1 MVTLSEILRW
11 FVSRLTAAYNAL
23 AVRAMRRDRLLVGSE
38 KKFRALLESAP
49 DAMVIV
55 NSHGHITLANA
66 QAERMFGYSREEL
79 IGQSVRVLIPERL
92 RDRHRAHQRSY
103 LRDAKA
109 RPMGSDLELH
119 GRRKDGSEFPV
130 EISLSPLETDEGT
143 LVSGAIRD
151 ITERKRGEAL
161 LRELADRDGLTGLL
175 NRRKFEEHL
184 AQEVALVD
192 RYGGAAAM
200 LLIDIDSLKDVN
212 DTLGHGCGDEMI
224 RNVAAVVA
232 SRVRATDLVAR
243 VGGDEFAVLLPHT
256 SDGDAQAVA
265 EDLLATIHSQ
275 DLVLS
280 GHHLRPSVS
289 IGVAAFE
296 AGAVASD
303 DVMVAADLGLYEA
316 KDAGRNQIGVFKPPI
331 ITARQSRERV
341 SWSKR
346 IRAGLDEG
354 LLVPY
359 RQPIMNLCDGSIC
372 RYELLVRLLDERGEP
387 TLPRAF
393 LPTAE
398 RTGAVRDIDRR
409 MISYAIDLISTAELT
424 HELLAYEVNLSAR
437 SLADPDL
444 LPMISQSL
452 VASGIDPSL
461 LVFEITETAA
471 IANMEHVR
479 RFASTLR
486 DLGCSFALDDFGAGF
501 ASFYYLKHVPLDW
514 LKIDGDFI
522 RDLPRNATDQLVVRH
537 IAEMAHSLKL
547 RTIAEFVEDAETL
560 AMLTAYGVDCGQG
573 HYVGEPEPIPDL
585 ARPEPP
591 AYRNRAI
598 ASGTPS
604 RAER

>member
-1 MVTLSEILRW
+1 MVTFSEILRW
-11 FVSRLTAAYNAL
+11 FLYRLTAAFNAL
-23 AVRAMRRDRLLVGSE
+23 AVRAMRRDQLLVGSE

-79 IGQSVRVLIPERL
+79 IGQSIRVLIPERL
-92 RDRHRAHQRSY
+92 RERHRAHQRNY
-103 LRDAKA
+103 LHDAKT

-119 GRRKDGSEFPV
+119 GRRKDGTEFPV

-143 LVSGAIRD
+143 LVSSAIRD

-161 LRELADRDGLTGLL
+161 LRELADRDGLTSLL

-192 RYGGAAAM
+192 RYGGESAM

-212 DTLGHGCGDEMI
+212 DTLGHACGDEMI
-224 RNVAAVVA
+224 RNVGAVVT
-232 SRVRATDLVAR
+232 SRMRTTDIVAR
-243 VGGDEFAVLLPHT
+243 IGGDEFAVLLPRT
-256 SDGDAQAVA
+256 TEAAAAAVA
-265 EDLLATIHSQ
+265 EDLLATIRSQ

-331 ITARQSRERV
+331 AATPQSRERV

-354 LLVPY
+354 LIVPY
-359 RQPIMNLCDGSIC
+359 RQPIMTLSDGSIS
-372 RYELLVRLLDERGEP
+372 RYELLVRLIDDRGEP

-409 MISYAIDLISTAELT
+409 MISFAIDLVSAAELA
-424 HELLAYEVNLSAR
+424 HDPVAYEVNISAR

-444 LPMISQSL
+444 LPLIARSIVESAINP
-452 VASGIDPSL
+452 AS

-479 RFASTLR
+479 RFAGTLR

-514 LKIDGDFI
+514 LKIDGDFV
-522 RDLPRNATDQLVVRH
+522 RELPRNSTDQLVVRH
-537 IAEMAHSLKL
+537 IAEMAHSLNL
-547 RTIAEFVEDAETL
+547 RTIAEFVEDAWTL
-560 AMLTAYGVDCGQG
+560 EMLTDFGVDCGQG
-573 HYVGEPEPIPDL
+573 HFVGEPEPIPNYV
-585 ARPEPP
+585 APRP
-591 AYRNRAI
+591 A
-598 ASGTPS
+598 ASAGRS
-604 RAER
+604 

>member
-1 MVTLSEILRW
+1 MVTLTEILRW
-11 FVSRLTAAYNAL
+11 IVYRLGAVYSAL
-23 AVRAMRRDRLLVGSE
+23 AVRAMRRDHLLVRSE
-38 KKFRALLESAP
+38 QKFRALLEAAP

-66 QAERMFGYSREEL
+66 QAERMFGYGREEL

-92 RDRHRAHQRSY
+92 RERHRVHQRSY
-103 LRDAKA
+103 LRDAKT
-109 RPMGSDLELH
+109 RPMGSDLELN
-119 GRRKDGSEFPV
+119 GRRKDGTEFPV
-130 EISLSPLETDEGT
+130 EISLSPLETDEGM
-143 LVSGAIRD
+143 LVSSVIRD
-151 ITERKRGEAL
+151 ITERKRSEAL
-161 LRELADRDGLTGLL
+161 LRALADRDGLTGLL

-192 RYGGAAAM
+192 RYGGEAAM

-212 DTLGHGCGDEMI
+212 DTLGHACGDEMI
-224 RNVAAVVA
+224 RNVGAVVA
-232 SRVRATDLVAR
+232 SCVRTTDFVAR
-243 VGGDEFAVLLPHT
+243 VGGDEFALLLPRT
-256 SDGDAQAVA
+256 TEAAARAVA
-265 EDLLATIHSQ
+265 DDLLATVHSQ

-316 KDAGRNQIGVFKPPI
+316 KDAGRNQVGVFKPPI
-331 ITARQSRERV
+331 IAVPLSRERV

-354 LLVPY
+354 LLIPY
-359 RQPIMNLCDGSIC
+359 RQPIMNLCDGTTT
-372 RYELLVRLLDERGEP
+372 RYELLVRLLDDRGEP

-409 MISYAIDLISTAELT
+409 MISYAIELILAAELA
-424 HELLAYEVNLSAR
+424 HECVTYEVNISAR

-444 LPMISQSL
+444 LPMISRS
-452 VASGIDPSL
+452 VVESGIDPSS

-479 RFASTLR
+479 RFAGTLR

-514 LKIDGDFI
+514 LKIDGDFV
-522 RDLPRNATDQLVVRH
+522 RDLPRNTTDQLVVRH

-547 RTIAEFVEDAETL
+547 HTIAEFVEDVRTL
-560 AMLTAYGVDCGQG
+560 EMLTEYGVDCGQG
-573 HYVGEPEPIPDL
+573 NFVGEPEPIPAL
-585 ARPEPP
+585 VAPRP
-591 AYRNRAI
+591 A
-598 ASGTPS
+598 ASAGWALS
-604 RAER
+604 

>member
-1 MVTLSEILRW
+1 MVTFSEILRW
-11 FVSRLTAAYNAL
+11 LVYRVSSVYNGL
-23 AVRAMRRDRLLVGSE
+23 AIRAMRRDQLLVGSE
-38 KKFRALLESAP
+38 RKFRALLESAP

-66 QAERMFGYSREEL
+66 QAELMFGYRREEL
-79 IGQSVRVLIPERL
+79 FGQSVRVLIPERH
-92 RDRHRAHQRSY
+92 RERHRAHQRGY

-109 RPMGSDLELH
+109 RPMGGELELH
-119 GRRKDGSEFPV
+119 GRRKDGTEFPV

-143 LVSGAIRD
+143 LVSSVIRD
-151 ITERKRGEAL
+151 ITERKRSEAL
-161 LRELADRDGLTGLL
+161 LRELADRDGLSGLL

-184 AQEVALVD
+184 AQQVALVD
-192 RYGGAAAM
+192 RYGGEAAM
-200 LLIDIDSLKDVN
+200 LLVDIDSLKDVN
-212 DTLGHGCGDEMI
+212 DTLGHACGDEMI
-224 RNVAAVVA
+224 RNVGAVIA
-232 SRVRATDLVAR
+232 SRMRATDLVAR
-243 VGGDEFAVLLPHT
+243 VGGDEFAVLMPYT
-256 SDGDAQAVA
+256 TEPAATAVA

-303 DVMVAADLGLYEA
+303 DVMVAADLALYEA
-316 KDAGRNQIGVFKPPI
+316 KDAGRNQVGVFKPPI
-331 ITARQSRERV
+331 AASTHSRERV

-359 RQPIMNLCDGSIC
+359 RQPIMNLCDGSVH
-372 RYELLVRLLDERGEP
+372 RYELLVRLLDYRGEP

-398 RTGAVRDIDRR
+398 RTGAVREIDRR
-409 MISYAIDLISTAELT
+409 MISYAIELISTAELT
-424 HELLAYEVNLSAR
+424 RDAVTYEVNISAR

-444 LPMISQSL
+444 LPMISRSL
-452 VASGIDPSL
+452 TASGINPSS

-479 RFASTLR
+479 RFAGTLR

-514 LKIDGDFI
+514 LKIDGDFV

-537 IAEMAHSLKL
+537 IAEMAHSLSL
-547 RTIAEFVEDAETL
+547 RTIAEFVEDAATL
-560 AMLTAYGVDCGQG
+560 EMLTAYGVDCAQG
-573 HYVGEPEPIPDL
+573 NYVGQPEPIPDL
-585 ARPEPP
+585 VAPRP
-591 AYRNRAI
+591 A
-598 ASGTPS
+598 ASAGWS
-604 RAER
+604 

>member
-11 FVSRLTAAYNAL
+11 FVYRLSSAYHAL
-23 AVRAMRRDRLLVGSE
+23 AVRAMRRDQLLVGSE
-38 KKFRALLESAP
+38 RKFRALLESAP

-79 IGQSVRVLIPERL
+79 MGQSVRILIPERL
-92 RDRHRAHQRSY
+92 RERHHAHQRSY

-143 LVSGAIRD
+143 LVSSAIRD
-151 ITERKRGEAL
+151 ITERKRSEAL

-184 AQEVALVD
+184 AQQVALVD
-192 RYGGAAAM
+192 RYGGEAAM

-212 DTLGHGCGDEMI
+212 DTLGHACGDEMI
-224 RNVAAVVA
+224 RNVGAVVA
-232 SRVRATDLVAR
+232 SRMRATDLLAR

-256 SDGDAQAVA
+256 AEADARAVA
-265 EDLLATIHSQ
+265 NDLLATIHSQ

-296 AGAVASD
+296 TGAVASD

-316 KDAGRNQIGVFKPPI
+316 KDAGRNQVGVFKPPI
-331 ITARQSRERV
+331 AAAPQSRERV

-359 RQPIMNLCDGSIC
+359 RQPIMNLRDGSIY
-372 RYELLVRLLDERGEP
+372 RYELLVRLIDERGEP

-398 RTGAVRDIDRR
+398 RTGAVREIDRR
-409 MISYAIDLISTAELT
+409 MIFHAIELISAAESAHEMLT
-424 HELLAYEVNLSAR
+424 YEVNISAR

-444 LPMISQSL
+444 LPMIARSVIDSAINP
-452 VASGIDPSL
+452 AS

-471 IANMEHVR
+471 IANMEQVR
-479 RFASTLR
+479 RFAGTLR

-514 LKIDGDFI
+514 LKIDGDFV

-560 AMLTAYGVDCGQG
+560 DMLTRYGVDCGQG
-573 HYVGEPEPIPDL
+573 HYVGEPEPIP
-585 ARPEPP
+585 RPATHRP
-591 AYRNRAI
+591 AAS
-598 ASGTPS
+598 ASGL
-604 RAER
+604 

>member
-1 MVTLSEILRW
+1 MVTLSEVLRW
-11 FVSRLTAAYNAL
+11 LVYRLSAVYNAL
-23 AVRAMRRDRLLVGSE
+23 AVRAMRRDQLLVGSE

-49 DAMVIV
+49 DAMVIA

-79 IGQSVRVLIPERL
+79 IGQSIRVLIPERL
-92 RDRHRAHQRSY
+92 RDRHRAHQRNY

-109 RPMGSDLELH
+109 RPMGSDLELN

-143 LVSGAIRD
+143 LVSSAIRD
-151 ITERKRGEAL
+151 ITERKRSEEL

-175 NRRKFEEHL
+175 NRRKFEERL

-192 RYGGAAAM
+192 RYGGEAAM

-212 DTLGHGCGDEMI
+212 DTLGHACGDETI
-224 RNVAAVVA
+224 RNVGTVVA
-232 SRVRATDLVAR
+232 SRIRSTDIVAR
-243 VGGDEFAVLLPHT
+243 VGGDEFALLLPHT
-256 SDGDAQAVA
+256 TEAAATALA

-275 DLVLS
+275 DLILA

-316 KDAGRNQIGVFKPPI
+316 KDSGRNQVGVFKPPI
-331 ITARQSRERV
+331 IAAPLSRERV

-359 RQPIMNLCDGSIC
+359 RQPIMNLRDGSVN
-372 RYELLVRLLDERGEP
+372 RYELLVRMLDERGEP

-409 MISYAIDLISTAELT
+409 MICHAINLVSAAELA
-424 HELLAYEVNLSAR
+424 HEPVTYEVNISAR
-437 SLADPDL
+437 SLSDPDL
-444 LPMISQSL
+444 LPMISSSVL
-452 VASGIDPSL
+452 VSGINPSS

-471 IANMEHVR
+471 IANMEQVR
-479 RFASTLR
+479 RFAGTLR

-514 LKIDGDFI
+514 LKIDGDFV
-522 RDLPRNATDQLVVRH
+522 RELPRNATDQLVVRH
-537 IAEMAHSLKL
+537 IAEMAHSLSL

-560 AMLTAYGVDCGQG
+560 EMLTAYGVDCGQG
-573 HYVGEPEPIPDL
+573 HHVGRPEPIPDL
-585 ARPEPP
+585 VIPRP
-591 AYRNRAI
+591 AASAGRA
-598 ASGTPS
+598 
-604 RAER
+604 

>member
-1 MVTLSEILRW
+1 MVTLTEILRW
-11 FVSRLTAAYNAL
+11 FCYRLSAFYNAL
-23 AVRAMRRDRLLVGSE
+23 AVRAMRRDQLLVGSE
-38 KKFRALLESAP
+38 RKFRALLESAP

-79 IGQSVRVLIPERL
+79 IGQSVRMLIPERL
-92 RDRHRAHQRSY
+92 RQRHHAHQRGY

-109 RPMGSDLELH
+109 RPMGSELELH
-119 GRRKDGSEFPV
+119 GRRKDGTEFPV
-130 EISLSPLETDEGT
+130 EISLSPLETDEGM
-143 LVSGAIRD
+143 LVSSAIRD
-151 ITERKRGEAL
+151 ITDRKRSEVL

-175 NRRKFEEHL
+175 NRRKFEERL

-192 RYGGAAAM
+192 RYGGEAAM

-212 DTLGHGCGDEMI
+212 DTLGHACGDELI
-224 RNVAAVVA
+224 RNVGAVIT
-232 SRVRATDLVAR
+232 SRIRTTDIVAR
-243 VGGDEFAVLLPHT
+243 VGGDEFALLLPHT
-256 SDGDAQAVA
+256 AEAAAEAVA
-265 EDLLATIHSQ
+265 KDLLATIHTQ

-289 IGVAAFE
+289 IGVASFE
-296 AGAVASD
+296 AGSVASD

-316 KDAGRNQIGVFKPPI
+316 KDGGRDQIGVFKPPI
-331 ITARQSRERV
+331 IATSQNRERV

-359 RQPIMNLCDGSIC
+359 RQPIMNLHDHSIC
-372 RYELLVRLLDERGEP
+372 RYELLVRLLDDRGEP

-409 MISYAIDLISTAELT
+409 MISYAIALVSAAELAQEPVT
-424 HELLAYEVNLSAR
+424 YEVNLSAR
-437 SLADPDL
+437 SLGDPDL
-444 LPMISQSL
+444 LPMISRS
-452 VASGIDPSL
+452 VVESGINPSS

-471 IANMEHVR
+471 IANMEQVR
-479 RFASTLR
+479 SFASTLR

-514 LKIDGDFI
+514 LKIDGDFV
-522 RDLPRNATDQLVVRH
+522 RDLPRNTTDQLVVEH
-537 IAEMAHSLKL
+537 IAEMARSLKL
-547 RTIAEFVEDAETL
+547 RTIAEFVEDERTL
-560 AMLTAYGVDCGQG
+560 EMLTAYGVDCGQG

-585 ARPEPP
+585 LAVSPAASVAR
-591 AYRNRAI
+591 
-598 ASGTPS
+598 S
-604 RAER
+604 

>member
-11 FVSRLTAAYNAL
+11 FLYRLTAVYNSV
-23 AVRAMRRDRLLVGSE
+23 AVRAMRRDHLLVGSE

-66 QAERMFGYSREEL
+66 QAGRMFGYAREEL
-79 IGQSVRVLIPERL
+79 VGQSIRVLIPERL
-92 RDRHRAHQRSY
+92 RERHRAHQRNY
-103 LRDAKA
+103 LHDAKT
-109 RPMGSDLELH
+109 RPMGSDLELF
-119 GRRKDGSEFPV
+119 GRRKDGTEFPV

-143 LVSGAIRD
+143 LVSSVIRD

-184 AQEVALVD
+184 SQEVALVD
-192 RYGGAAAM
+192 RYGGEAAM
-200 LLIDIDSLKDVN
+200 LLIDIDGLKDVN
-212 DTLGHGCGDEMI
+212 DTLGHACGDEMI
-224 RNVAAVVA
+224 KNVGAVIA
-232 SRVRATDLVAR
+232 SRLRATDIVAR
-243 VGGDEFAVLLPHT
+243 VGGDEFALLLPRT
-256 SDGDAQAVA
+256 TEAAARAVA
-265 EDLLATIHSQ
+265 DGLLATIRSQ

-303 DVMVAADLGLYEA
+303 EVMVAADLGLYEA
-316 KDAGRNQIGVFKPPI
+316 KDAGRNQVGVFKPPI
-331 ITARQSRERV
+331 ISVPQSRERV

-346 IRAGLDEG
+346 IRAGLDQG

-359 RQPIMNLCDGSIC
+359 RQPIVNLCDGSTN

-409 MISYAIDLISTAELT
+409 MISYAIELIAAAELARESVT
-424 HELLAYEVNLSAR
+424 YEVNISAR
-437 SLADPDL
+437 SLGDPDL
-444 LPMISQSL
+444 LTMISRSVL
-452 VASGIDPSL
+452 EAGIDPSS

-479 RFASTLR
+479 RFAGTLR

-514 LKIDGDFI
+514 LKIDGDFV
-522 RDLPRNATDQLVVRH
+522 RDLPHNATDQLVVRH
-537 IAEMAHSLKL
+537 IAEMAHSLRL
-547 RTIAEFVEDAETL
+547 RTIAEFVEDARTL
-560 AMLTAYGVDCGQG
+560 EMLTDYGVDCGQG
-573 HYVGEPEPIPDL
+573 NFVGEPEPIPDL
-585 ARPEPP
+585 ISRRPAASARL
-591 AYRNRAI
+591 
-598 ASGTPS
+598 S
-604 RAER
+604 

>member
-1 MVTLSEILRW
+1 MVTLSEIFRW
-11 FVSRLTAAYNAL
+11 IVYRLSAAYNAL
-23 AVRAMRRDRLLVGSE
+23 AVRAMRRDHLLVGSE

-55 NSHGHITLANA
+55 NSHGHIALANA
-66 QAERMFGYSREEL
+66 QAERMFGYSHEEL
-79 IGQSVRVLIPERL
+79 IGQSIRVLIPERL
-92 RDRHRAHQRSY
+92 RERHRAHQRSY
-103 LRDAKA
+103 LQDAKT
-109 RPMGSDLELH
+109 RPMGGDLDLQA
-119 GRRKDGSEFPV
+119 RRKDGSEFPV
-130 EISLSPLETDEGT
+130 EISLSPLETDEGM
-143 LVSGAIRD
+143 LVSSVIRD
-151 ITERKRGEAL
+151 ITERKRSEAL

-175 NRRKFEEHL
+175 NRRKYEEHL

-192 RYGGAAAM
+192 RYGGESAM

-212 DTLGHGCGDEMI
+212 DTLGHACGDEMI
-224 RNVAAVVA
+224 KNVGAVVA
-232 SRVRATDLVAR
+232 SRLRATDIVAR
-243 VGGDEFAVLLPHT
+243 VGGDEFAVLLPRT
-256 SDGDAQAVA
+256 TEPAAEAVA
-265 EDLLATIHSQ
+265 EDLLATIRSQ

-331 ITARQSRERV
+331 IPTSENRERV

-359 RQPIMNLCDGSIC
+359 RQPIMTLSDGTIT
-372 RYELLVRLLDERGEP
+372 RYELLVRLLDDRGEP

-409 MISYAIDLISTAELT
+409 MIAFAIDLISDAELAREPVT
-424 HELLAYEVNLSAR
+424 YEVNISAR
-437 SLADPDL
+437 SLGDPDL
-444 LPMISQSL
+444 LPLIARSI
-452 VASGIDPSL
+452 VESGINPSS

-479 RFASTLR
+479 RFAGTLR

-514 LKIDGDFI
+514 LKIDGDFVH
-522 RDLPRNATDQLVVRH
+522 DLPRNATDQLVVRH
-537 IAEMAHSLKL
+537 IAEMAHSLNL
-547 RTIAEFVEDAETL
+547 RTIAEFVEDAWTL
-560 AMLTAYGVDCGQG
+560 EILTEYGVDCGQG
-573 HYVGEPEPIPDL
+573 HFVGEPEPVPNQIVP
-585 ARPEPP
+585 RP
-591 AYRNRAI
+591 A
-598 ASGTPS
+598 ASAGRS
-604 RAER
+604 

>member
-1 MVTLSEILRW
+1 MVTLSEIFRW
-11 FVSRLTAAYNAL
+11 CIYRLGAFYNAL
-23 AVRAMRRDRLLVGSE
+23 AVRAMRRDQLLVGSE
-38 KKFRALLESAP
+38 RKFHALLESAP

-55 NSHGHITLANA
+55 NAHGHITLANA

-92 RDRHRAHQRSY
+92 RERHRAHQRSY

-143 LVSGAIRD
+143 LVSSAIRD
-151 ITERKRGEAL
+151 ITERKRSEAL

-184 AQEVALVD
+184 SQQVALVD
-192 RYGGAAAM
+192 RYGGEAAM

-212 DTLGHGCGDEMI
+212 DTLGHACGDEMI
-224 RNVAAVVA
+224 RNVGVVIA
-232 SRVRATDLVAR
+232 SRMRTTDLVAR

-256 SDGDAQAVA
+256 TEAAATAVA
-265 EDLLATIHSQ
+265 DDLLATIRGQ

-331 ITARQSRERV
+331 AAAPQSKERV

-359 RQPIMNLCDGSIC
+359 RQPIMNLSDGRIY
-372 RYELLVRLLDERGEP
+372 RYELLVRLLDEHGAP

-398 RTGAVRDIDRR
+398 RTGAVREIDRR
-409 MISYAIDLISTAELT
+409 MIAYAIELISAAEVAREPVT
-424 HELLAYEVNLSAR
+424 YEVNISAR
-437 SLADPDL
+437 SLGDPDL
-444 LPMISQSL
+444 LPMISRS
-452 VASGIDPSL
+452 VMVSGIDPSS

-471 IANMEHVR
+471 IANMEQVR
-479 RFASTLR
+479 NFAGTLR
-486 DLGCSFALDDFGAGF
+486 ALGCSFALDDFGAGF

-560 AMLTAYGVDCGQG
+560 EMLTDYGVDCGQG
-573 HYVGEPEPIPDL
+573 HYVGEPEPIPAPAAPHPAAS
-585 ARPEPP
+585 ARWL
-591 AYRNRAI
+591 
-598 ASGTPS
+598 
-604 RAER
+604 

>member
-1 MVTLSEILRW
+1 MVTITEIVRWCSYRLS
-11 FVSRLTAAYNAL
+11 AAYHAL
-23 AVRAMRRDRLLVGSE
+23 AVRAMRRDHLLVGSE

-55 NSHGHITLANA
+55 DAHGHITLANA

-79 IGQSVRVLIPERL
+79 IGQGIRMLIPEGVRE
-92 RDRHRAHQRSY
+92 RHRAHQRSY

-119 GRRKDGSEFPV
+119 GRRKNGTEFPV

-143 LVSGAIRD
+143 LVSSAIRD
-151 ITERKRGEAL
+151 ITERKRSEAL
-161 LRELADRDGLTGLL
+161 LRELADRDALTGLL

-192 RYGGAAAM
+192 RYGGESAM

-212 DTLGHGCGDEMI
+212 DTLGHACGDEMI
-224 RNVAAVVA
+224 RNVAAVVT
-232 SRVRATDLVAR
+232 SRTRATDLVAR
-243 VGGDEFAVLLPHT
+243 VGGDEFALLLPHT
-256 SDGDAQAVA
+256 TETAAVAVA
-265 EDLLATIHSQ
+265 EDLLDMMRSQ

-316 KDAGRNQIGVFKPPI
+316 KDAGRNQVGMFKAPI
-331 ITARQSRERV
+331 IATPQSRERV

-346 IRAGLDEG
+346 IRAGLDQG

-359 RQPIMNLCDGSIC
+359 RQPIMNLHDHSIS
-372 RYELLVRLLDERGEP
+372 RYELLVRLLDDHGEP

-398 RTGAVRDIDRR
+398 RTGAIRDIDRR
-409 MISYAIDLISTAELT
+409 MISYAIDLVSAAQVAREPVT
-424 HELLAYEVNLSAR
+424 YEVNISAR
-437 SLADPDL
+437 SLGDPDL
-444 LPMISQSL
+444 LPMISRS
-452 VASGIDPSL
+452 VVESGIDPSA

-471 IANMEHVR
+471 IANMEQVR

-514 LKIDGDFI
+514 LKIDGDFV
-522 RDLPRNATDQLVVRH
+522 RDLPRNSTDQLVVRH
-537 IAEMAHSLKL
+537 IAEMAHSLRL
-547 RTIAEFVEDAETL
+547 RTIAEFVEDATTL
-560 AMLTAYGVDCGQG
+560 GMLTEYGVDCGQG
-573 HYVGEPEPIPDL
+573 HYVGQPEPIPDL
-585 ARPEPP
+585 LAPRP
-591 AYRNRAI
+591 A
-598 ASGTPS
+598 ASAGRS
-604 RAER
+604 GS

>member
-11 FVSRLTAAYNAL
+11 IVYRLDAVYNTL
-23 AVRAMRRDRLLVGSE
+23 AVRAMRRDQLLVGSE
-38 KKFRALLESAP
+38 RKFRALLESAP

-66 QAERMFGYSREEL
+66 QAELMFGYDREEL
-79 IGQSVRVLIPERL
+79 VGHSVRILIPERL
-92 RDRHRAHQRSY
+92 RDRHRTHQHDY

-109 RPMGSDLELH
+109 RPMGGDLELH
-119 GRRKDGSEFPV
+119 GRRKDGTEFPV
-130 EISLSPLETDEGT
+130 EISLSPLETEEGT
-143 LVSGAIRD
+143 LVSSAIRD
-151 ITERKRGEAL
+151 ITERKQSEAL
-161 LRELADRDGLTGLL
+161 LRELADRDALTGLL
-175 NRRKFEEHL
+175 NRRKFEERL
-184 AQEVALVD
+184 AQEVALLD
-192 RYGGAAAM
+192 RYGGEGAM

-212 DTLGHGCGDEMI
+212 DTLGHACGDEMI
-224 RNVAAVVA
+224 RNVGAVIA

-256 SDGDAQAVA
+256 VEAAAEAVA
-265 EDLLATIHSQ
+265 EDLLTTIRSH

-316 KDAGRNQIGVFKPPI
+316 KDAGRNQVAVFKPPI
-331 ITARQSRERV
+331 FAAPQSRERV

-346 IRAGLDEG
+346 IRAGLEAD
-354 LLVPY
+354 LLVAY
-359 RQPIMNLCDGSIC
+359 RQPIMDLSDHSIS
-372 RYELLVRLLDERGEP
+372 RYELLVRLLDDRGEP

-398 RTGAVRDIDRR
+398 RTGAVREIDRR
-409 MISYAIDLISTAELT
+409 MISYAIDLISAAEQAQEDVT
-424 HELLAYEVNLSAR
+424 YEVNLSAR
-437 SLADPDL
+437 SLGDPDL
-444 LPMISQSL
+444 LPMISRSIIES
-452 VASGIDPSL
+452 AINPSL

-471 IANMEHVR
+471 IANMEQVR
-479 RFASTLR
+479 KFAETLR

-514 LKIDGDFI
+514 LKIDGDFV

-537 IAEMAHSLKL
+537 IAEMAHSLNL
-547 RTIAEFVEDAETL
+547 CTIAEFVEDAETL
-560 AMLTAYGVDCGQG
+560 EMLIDFGVDCGQG
-573 HYVGEPEPIPDL
+573 HYIGAPKPVPRVLVP
-585 ARPEPP
+585 RP
-591 AYRNRAI
+591 A
-598 ASGTPS
+598 ASAGRS
-604 RAER
+604 

>member
-1 MVTLSEILRW
+1 MVTLTEILRW
-11 FVSRLTAAYNAL
+11 WVYRLTAVYNAV
-23 AVRAMRRDRLLVGSE
+23 AVHAMRRDHLLVGSE
-38 KKFRALLESAP
+38 RKFRALLEAAP

-66 QAERMFGYSREEL
+66 QAERMFGYAREEL

-92 RDRHRAHQRSY
+92 RDRHRAHQRNY
-103 LRDAKA
+103 LQDAKT

-119 GRRKDGSEFPV
+119 GRRRDGTEFPV
-130 EISLSPLETDEGT
+130 EISLSPLETEEGT
-143 LVSGAIRD
+143 LVSSVIRD
-151 ITERKRGEAL
+151 ITERKRSEAL

-175 NRRKFEEHL
+175 NRRKFEERL

-192 RYGGAAAM
+192 RYGGDAAM
-200 LLIDIDSLKDVN
+200 LLVDIDSLKDVN
-212 DTLGHGCGDEMI
+212 DTLGHACGDEMI
-224 RNVAAVVA
+224 KNVGAVIA
-232 SRVRATDLVAR
+232 SRVRTTDHVAR
-243 VGGDEFAVLLPHT
+243 VGGDEFAVLLPRT
-256 SDGDAQAVA
+256 TEAAARAVA
-265 EDLLATIHSQ
+265 DDLLATIRTQ

-316 KDAGRNQIGVFKPPI
+316 KDAGRNQVGVFKPPLI
-331 ITARQSRERV
+331 AAPQSRERV

-354 LLVPY
+354 LLIPY
-359 RQPIMNLCDGSIC
+359 RQPIMNLGDGSIN
-372 RYELLVRLLDERGEP
+372 RYELLVRLLDEHGQP

-409 MISYAIDLISTAELT
+409 MVSYAIELIVAAELT
-424 HELLAYEVNLSAR
+424 HESVVYEVNISAR
-437 SLADPDL
+437 SLGDPDL
-444 LPMISQSL
+444 LPMISHAL
-452 VASGIDPSL
+452 VESAIDPSS

-486 DLGCSFALDDFGAGF
+486 DFGCSFALDDFGAGF

-514 LKIDGDFI
+514 LKIDGDFV

-547 RTIAEFVEDAETL
+547 RTIAEFVEDARTL
-560 AMLTAYGVDCGQG
+560 EMLTDYGVDCAQG
-573 HYVGEPEPIPDL
+573 HFVGTPEPIPHL
-585 ARPEPP
+585 NAP
-591 AYRNRAI
+591 RAA
-598 ASGTPS
+598 ASAGRS
-604 RAER
+604 

>member
-1 MVTLSEILRW
+1 MVTLTEILRW
-11 FVSRLTAAYNAL
+11 FVYRLTALYNAL
-23 AVRAMRRDRLLVGSE
+23 ALRAMRRDHLLVGSE
-38 KKFRALLESAP
+38 KKFHALLESAP

-55 NSHGHITLANA
+55 NSHGHIALANA
-66 QAERMFGYSREEL
+66 QAELMFGYSREEL
-79 IGQSVRVLIPERL
+79 IGQSIRILIPERL
-92 RDRHRAHQRSY
+92 RERHRAHQRSY
-103 LRDAKA
+103 LRDAKT
-109 RPMGSDLELH
+109 RPMGSNLELH

-130 EISLSPLETDEGT
+130 EISLSPLETDEGM
-143 LVSGAIRD
+143 LVWSAIRD
-151 ITERKRGEAL
+151 ITERKHSEAL
-161 LRELADRDGLTGLL
+161 LRDLADRDGLTGLL

-192 RYGGAAAM
+192 RYGGESAM

-212 DTLGHGCGDEMI
+212 DTLGHACGDETI
-224 RNVAAVVA
+224 RNVGAVVA
-232 SRVRATDLVAR
+232 SRMRTTDLVAR

-256 SDGDAQAVA
+256 SEAAAQAVA
-265 EDLLATIHSQ
+265 EDLLATIRAQ
-275 DLVLS
+275 DLVLA

-296 AGAVASD
+296 AGAVACD

-331 ITARQSRERV
+331 VTPPQSRERV

-354 LLVPY
+354 LIVPY
-359 RQPIMNLCDGSIC
+359 RQPIMSLDDGSIT

-409 MISYAIDLISTAELT
+409 MISFAIDLVAAAELA
-424 HELLAYEVNLSAR
+424 HEPVTYEVNISAR
-437 SLADPDL
+437 SLGDPDL
-444 LPMISQSL
+444 LPMIARS
-452 VASGIDPSL
+452 VIESGINPSS

-471 IANMEHVR
+471 IANMEQVR
-479 RFASTLR
+479 RFAGTLR

-514 LKIDGDFI
+514 LKIDGDFV

-537 IAEMAHSLKL
+537 IAEMAQSLKL
-547 RTIAEFVEDAETL
+547 HTIAEFVEDASTL
-560 AMLTAYGVDCGQG
+560 EMLTDYGVDCGQG
-573 HYVGEPEPIPDL
+573 HFVGEPEPIPNEI
-585 ARPEPP
+585 APRP
-591 AYRNRAI
+591 A
-598 ASGTPS
+598 ASAGLS
-604 RAER
+604 